1 MSAVAII
8 KTLLNAAAPVTSVVA
23 ARIYPGELP
32 QGAVLPALGISD
44 LGGAELPTIDAS
56 AAYTLVE
63 DQVQVTVLAK
73 DYVTQKTLKD
83 KVRAACNFKRGS
95 IGGFQVVSVRRAS
108 WGADMRDSE
117 LTIFAQ
123 TIDFKVTW
131 QEPNP

>member
-1 MSAVAII
+1 MSALAII
-8 KTLLNAAAPVTSVVA
+8 NATLLAASPVTTLVA

-32 QGAVLPALGISD
+32 QGTVLPAIGISD
-44 LGGAELPTIDAS
+44 MGGVELPTIDAS

-63 DQVQVTVLAK
+63 DNVQVTVLAK
-73 DYVTQKTLKD
+73 DYVTQKSLKD

-95 IGGFQVVSVRRAS
+95 IGGFQVVSVRRTS
-108 WGADMRDSE
+108 WGADMRDSD
-117 LTIFAQ
+117 LTIFGQ

>member
-8 KTLLNAAAPVTSVVA
+8 NNLLLAASPVTTLVA

-32 QGAVLPALGISD
+32 QGTPLPAMGLAD
-44 LGGAELPTIDAS
+44 MGGMELPTIDAS

-63 DQVQVTVLAK
+63 DNVQVTVLAK
-73 DYVTQKTLKD
+73 DYVTQKSLKD

-95 IGGFQVVSVRRAS
+95 IGGFQVVSVRRTS
-108 WGADMRDSE
+108 WGADMRDSD
-117 LTIFAQ
+117 LTVFGQEINF
-123 TIDFKVTW
+123 TVTW